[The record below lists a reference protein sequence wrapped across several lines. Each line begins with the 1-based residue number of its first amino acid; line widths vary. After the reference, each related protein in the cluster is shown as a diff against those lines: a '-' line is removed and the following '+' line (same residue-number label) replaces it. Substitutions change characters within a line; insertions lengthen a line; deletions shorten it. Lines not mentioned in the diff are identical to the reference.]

1 MFVKTLRQQWRVVW
15 SLGISVVLFIAVI
28 PYPIHGLIGGSDLIH
43 RIHDT
48 VGSMQYVPLWAV
60 PVFAF
65 AVKRKSEY
73 LDGALLA
80 AVAVFVTGVWS
91 HTLIASASRMQ
102 FATMLPMV
110 SVMTK
115 PRVRFSVAMLPAAI
129 VGWATTIVFASG
141 LNSSQVLADPQ
152 NSHALRFHYSGMA
165 AAYVAMAL
173 CATLATVSRR
183 DRLTVALIAGSFIAT
198 GLLNLSYAN
207 YESALTTGW
216 GYAFL
221 ASGIVAL
228 FGLRR

>member
-1 MFVKTLRQQWRVVW
+1 MFVKSLRQQWRLVW
-15 SLGISVVLFIAVI
+15 CCGVSVVLFIAVI
-28 PYPIHGLIGGSDLIH
+28 PYPIHGLIGGSDLLH

-48 VGSMQYVPLWAV
+48 VGSIQYVPLWAV
-60 PVFAF
+60 PVFVF
-65 AVKRKSEY
+65 AVKRKSEF
-73 LDGALLA
+73 LDVALLA
-80 AVAVFVTGVWS
+80 AIAVFATGVWS
-91 HTLIASASRMQ
+91 HTLVASASWMQ
-102 FATMLPMV
+102 LATMLPLV
-110 SVMTK
+110 TVMKK
-115 PRVRFSVAMLPAAI
+115 PRFNFSIAMFPAAI
-129 VGWATTIVFASG
+129 VGWATTFLFSSD

-173 CATLATVSRR
+173 CATLATVSKR
-183 DRLTVALIAGSFIAT
+183 DRLSAGLIAGSFIAT

-221 ASGIVAL
+221 ASGTVAL

>member
-1 MFVKTLRQQWRVVW
+1 MFVNYVRQQWRVVW
-15 SLGISVVLFIAVI
+15 SLGISIVLFIAVI

-48 VGSMQYVPLWAV
+48 VGSIQYVPLWAV

-65 AVKRKSEY
+65 AIKRKAEY
-73 LDGALLA
+73 LNIALLA
-80 AVAVFVTGVWS
+80 AIAVFFTGVWS
-91 HTLIASASRMQ
+91 HTLFASASWMQ
-102 FATMLPMV
+102 LATMLPLA
-110 SVMTK
+110 SVMKK
-115 PRVRFSVAMLPAAI
+115 PRFHFSIAMIPAAF
-129 VGWATTIVFASG
+129 VGCATTIVFSAG

-173 CATLATVSRR
+173 CATLASASKR
-183 DRLTVALIAGSFIAT
+183 DRLSVAMIAGSFVAT
-198 GLLNLSYAN
+198 GLLNLSFSN

-216 GYAFL
+216 SYAFL